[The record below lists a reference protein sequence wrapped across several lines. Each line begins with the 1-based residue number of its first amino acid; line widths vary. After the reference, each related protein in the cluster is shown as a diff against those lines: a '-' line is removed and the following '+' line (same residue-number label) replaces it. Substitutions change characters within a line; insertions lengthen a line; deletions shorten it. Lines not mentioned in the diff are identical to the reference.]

1 MVNKDYKRELMD
13 LKFKLYYH
21 SKDKKL
27 KEELINQNIN
37 LIGYVSRKTNFKKLV
52 SFDEIESYGKEGL
65 IFAVEHY
72 NPYMNVKFSSYAYKC
87 IIGYI
92 NINFFDQYGISNVNI
107 FRAYFESKVELE
119 DETGLSIY
127 DNEFLNPQLL
137 DKMICHYIKNNPKK
151 SIKIG
156 GGYSDK
162 DIEKYKINFAT
173 AINMFNSVSYDDSLY
188 EEELNYLGVDDT
200 LEDITDSKI
209 LRETIDEIF
218 NECLTKYEIEILKY
232 TYSLDGEYKS
242 LRELSGIY
250 GKSGEAIR
258 QNKERALR
266 KIRENPKCVA
276 KLKDFW

>member
-1 MVNKDYKRELMD
+1 
-13 LKFKLYYH
+13 
-21 SKDKKL
+21 
-27 KEELINQNIN
+27 
-37 LIGYVSRKTNFKKLV
+37 
-52 SFDEIESYGKEGL
+52 
-65 IFAVEHY
+65 
-72 NPYMNVKFSSYAYKC
+72 
-87 IIGYI
+87 
-92 NINFFDQYGISNVNI
+92 
-107 FRAYFESKVELE
+107 
-119 DETGLSIY
+119 
-127 DNEFLNPQLL
+127 
-137 DKMICHYIKNNPKK
+137 
-151 SIKIG
+151 
-156 GGYSDK
+156 
-162 DIEKYKINFAT
+162 
-173 AINMFNSVSYDDSLY
+173 MFNSVSYDDSLY
-188 EEELNYLGVDDT
+188 EEEFNYLGVDDT